1 MAVQYVSIGR
11 EVDGDPAMVCPHLAA
26 WWPVYTDLVDDRLG
40 VALEIIQAKGQG
52 SQSGGTH
59 ADGTALDLRTWRF
72 TSQQVLVLVALARE
86 MGARATWYR
95 TKAQDFD
102 PHIHLVLDCPCKS
115 AADYQTAAV
124 DQGYNGLGTGGRGGR
139 DTHPAPSTRRD
150 YAAGIAWATN
160 ELNGGLTV
168 SQITELKAAI
178 AALAAKVDY
187 NTAQLRA
194 IDGKANGRGRM
205 NADAAATASVVKGA
219 LTPIARAIDSKPD
232 KAELSAA
239 VDAGVAKALADLDKE

>member
-95 TKAQDFD
+95 TKAQGFD

-124 DQGYNGLGTGGRGGR
+124 DQGYNGLGAGGRGGR

-187 NTAQLRA
+187 NTAQLKA
-194 IDGKANGRGRM
+194 IDGKANGRARM
-205 NADAAATASVVKGA
+205 NSDAAATASVVKGA
-219 LTPIARAIDSKPD
+219 LVPIARTLDAKPD
-232 KAELSAA
+232 RVELAAA
-239 VDAGVAKALADLDKE
+239 VDAGIAKALADLDKE

>member
-26 WWPVYTDLVDDRLG
+26 WWPVYTELVDDRLG
-40 VALEIIQAKGQG
+40 VALEIIQAKGKG
-52 SQSGGTH
+52 AQSGGTH

-95 TKAQDFD
+95 TQAQGFD
-102 PHIHLVLDCPCKS
+102 PHIHLVLDCPCTS

-124 DQGYNGLGTGGRGGR
+124 DQGYNGLGAGGRGGR

-150 YAAGIAWATN
+150 YAAGIAWANN
-160 ELNGGLTV
+160 ELNGGLTMADIDR
-168 SQITELKAAI
+168 ITNDQNGIGYVIKQLRSIAENTYGR
-178 AALAAKVDY
+178 AALNRRNAE
-187 NTAQLRA
+187 TAT
-194 IDGKANGRGRM
+194 IVKAG
-205 NADAAATASVVKGA
+205 
-219 LTPIARAIDSKPD
+219 IAELARQVASKPD
-232 KAELSAA
+232 LAQIEAA
-239 VDAGVAKALADLDKE
+239 ISRAVADLDREES